1 MAKDSPENPYS
12 LESGDLQDISDQLNS
27 ILNVQKQI
35 LIQLQNNNT

>member
-1 MAKDSPENPYS
+1 MVNESENNPYS

-35 LIQLQNNNT
+35 LTQLQNNNK